1 MDTFKVKA
9 ILAAVRYGS
18 LSKAAAAVS
27 YTPSAFSHMLGS
39 IEKELGIKLFER
51 SSRGVTLSETGKTL
65 YPRFQEFA
73 ACGEELRRQIA
84 QLKGEEISQLRIATF
99 SSISRNYL
107 PGILKQLRKEYP
119 HMELA
124 VTVADKVD
132 GMLEENQADMVFAT
146 SEALRRSNWIPLEK
160 DRYFVLAPAGMLEGK
175 SAITV
180 EALYEYPF
188 LFTEDFNLESY
199 FDMSRFQE
207 LIRFKSEDDL
217 SIFNMI
223 NEGMGLTVVPHMVF
237 KGAVSGLD
245 IVPLEPE
252 IFRTLAFA
260 YHPRRIET
268 LGLTEFVKNLANG

>member
-1 MDTFKVKA
+1 MDIFKIKA
-9 ILAAVRYGS
+9 ILAAARYGS
-18 LSKAAAAVS
+18 LSKAAEAVS
-27 YTPSAFSHMLGS
+27 YTPSAFSHMLRS

-51 SSRGVTLSETGKTL
+51 SSKGVTLSEAGKAL
-65 YPRFQEFA
+65 YPCFREFA
-73 ACGEELRRQIA
+73 ACDEELRRQIA
-84 QLKGEEISQLRIATF
+84 QLKGAEISRLRIATF
-99 SSISRNYL
+99 SSLSRNYL
-107 PGILKQLRKEYP
+107 PGILRQLRKEYP

-132 GMLEENQADMVFAT
+132 GMLEENRADMVFAT
-146 SEALRRSNWIPLEK
+146 SEALRSSNWIPLEK
-160 DRYFVLAPAGMLEGK
+160 DRYFVLAPAGMLEGR

-188 LFTEDFNLESY
+188 LFTEDFNLENY
-199 FDMSRFQE
+199 FDMSRFRE

-223 NEGMGLTVVPHMVF
+223 KEGMGFTVVPYMVF

-268 LGLTEFVKNLANG
+268 LGLTEFVKSLSKG